1 MGESAESV
9 VRAFLEAWKEPQI
22 DDLMSFFSDDATYVD
37 GPRGVFRGRDAIRS
51 ELEAQLRMGFSVQS
65 LDVTSL
71 VADRGTVMLE
81 RNDKLTVAGQ
91 PFAMELMA
99 VFEIDP
105 SGRIERWREYYDLKS
120 ATDPI
125 KEAGFRVPS

>member
-1 MGESAESV
+1 MGESAASV
-9 VRAFLEAWKEPQI
+9 VRAFLEAWKNPQI
-22 DDLMSFFSDDATYVD
+22 DDLMSFFGDDATYTD
-37 GPRGVFRGRDAIRS
+37 GPRGVFRGRDAIKS
-51 ELEAQLRMGFSVQS
+51 ELEAQLRMGFCVQS

-71 VADRGTVMLE
+71 VAERGTVMLE
-81 RNDKLTVAGQ
+81 RNDKFTVAGQ

-99 VFEIDP
+99 VFEVDP
-105 SGRIERWREYYDLKS
+105 NGRIERWREYYDLKS